1 MTRYAAEVRTRGEAW
16 WAIAVCA
23 ALGACGGGGDGG
35 GGGPADGAAADGD
48 GSAAGDAAPAFD
60 PLDGAGEV
68 ELVSEDFLFTEG
80 PAWRSADGV
89 LLFSDIDGNCIHRLS
104 PPLAIDV
111 FRADSG
117 RSNGLASDPDGLL
130 LAAEHGARRVSRTL
144 AGGVVETLVDR
155 YQGMR
160 LNSPNDIAVRA
171 DGTIY
176 FSDPPYGIDP
186 ADRELDFNGLFR
198 VDPDGAVTAE
208 WRGALESRPNGVALS
223 PDQRTLYLADTTAG
237 LTAFTVESDGSLS
250 DERSFVPTVPNGD
263 GLAVDTG
270 GNLYVAAADGVR
282 VYAPDGA
289 LWGTLAVPRQP
300 ANVGFGDADS
310 RTLYI
315 TARQGLY
322 RVQLAHPGIR

>member
-1 MTRYAAEVRTRGEAW
+1 MTRYAAAVRTSGKAW
-16 WAIAVCA
+16 RVIAAC
-23 ALGACGGGGDGG
+23 ALGACGGGGGDA
-35 GGGPADGAAADGD
+35 PVDGAAVGGD
-48 GSAAGDAAPAFD
+48 GPAAGDAAPAFD

-68 ELVSEDFLFTEG
+68 ELVSDGFMFTEG
-80 PAWRSADGV
+80 PVWRADDGV

-104 PPLAIDV
+104 PPDAIDV

-117 RSNGLASDPDGLL
+117 RSNGLASDADGLL
-130 LAAEHGARRVSRTL
+130 LAAEHGGRRLSRTL
-144 AGGVVETLVDR
+144 ANGTVETVVDHFEEIL
-155 YQGMR
+155 

-176 FSDPPYGIDP
+176 FTDPPYGIDP
-186 ADRELDFNGLFR
+186 EEQDLDFNGLFR
-198 VDPDGAVTAE
+198 VDPDGDLTAE
-208 WRGALESRPNGVALS
+208 WRGGLDSRPNGVALS

-250 DERSFVPTVPNGD
+250 DERPFVPSVPNAD

-270 GNLYVAAADGVR
+270 GNVYVAAADGVR
-282 VYAPDGA
+282 VYAPDGS
-289 LWGTLAVPRQP
+289 LWGTIAVARQP
-300 ANVGFGDADS
+300 ANAAFGDEDA

-322 RVQLAHPGIR
+322 RVRLANPGIW

>member
-1 MTRYAAEVRTRGEAW
+1 MRTSREAW
-16 WAIAVCA
+16 LAIARCVAAAA
-23 ALGACGGGGDGG
+23 ALSACGGGGGG
-35 GGGPADGAAADGD
+35 GGSTDGAAEGGD
-48 GSAAGDAAPAFD
+48 GANAADAAPGFD

-68 ELVSEDFLFTEG
+68 ELVAEDFLFTEG
-80 PAWRSADGV
+80 PAWRSDDGV

-104 PPLAIDV
+104 PPDAIDV
-111 FRADSG
+111 FRPDSG
-117 RSNGLASDPDGLL
+117 RSNGLAFDDDGLL
-130 LAAEHGARRVSRTL
+130 LAAEHGTRRVSRTL
-144 AGGVVETLVDR
+144 AGGTVETVVDR
-155 YQGMR
+155 FEGML

-176 FSDPPYGIDP
+176 FTDPPYGIDP
-186 ADRELDFNGLFR
+186 DDQVLDFNGLFR
-198 VDPDGAVTAE
+198 IDPDGALTAE
-208 WRGALESRPNGVALS
+208 WRGALDSRPNGVALS

-237 LTAFTVESDGSLS
+237 LTAFAVEPDGSLS
-250 DERSFVPTVPNGD
+250 GERPFVPSVPNAD

-270 GNLYVAAADGVR
+270 GNLYVTAADGVR

-300 ANVGFGDADS
+300 ANAAFGDADA

-322 RVQLAHPGIR
+322 RIRLAHPGIQ